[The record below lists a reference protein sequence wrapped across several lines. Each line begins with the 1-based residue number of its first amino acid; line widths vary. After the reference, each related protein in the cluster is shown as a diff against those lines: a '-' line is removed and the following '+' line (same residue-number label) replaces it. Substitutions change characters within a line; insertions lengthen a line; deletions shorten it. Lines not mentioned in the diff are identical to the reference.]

1 MFSFT
6 DVKDV
11 VSELALHA
19 DSKVLVFMSELLI
32 FYQMITV
39 PGLLAF
45 LQPSF
50 FFNFTGSGPFC
61 FNNELAALK

>member
-32 FYQMITV
+32 FLSDDHSARSASFSSTEFFLKFYWKW
-39 PGLLAF
+39 AF
-45 LQPSF
+45 LF
-50 FFNFTGSGPFC
+50 
-61 FNNELAALK
+61 